1 MQRASFRDMNCS
13 IAQCLEVIGEWW
25 TILILRDVFFGV
37 TRFDE
42 LQGRLGISRNILNDR
57 LNRLVD
63 EGVVEKVLYQ
73 PHPPRYDYRLTK
85 KGRAL
90 WPVLTTM
97 RQWGDEWAVGEDG
110 PPVELLHT
118 TCGRHTTAV
127 LHCADCG
134 ERLVGRELRLRPGPG
149 AGDHSVLPDELTR
162 P

>member
-25 TILILRDVFFGV
+25 TILILRDLFFGV

-42 LQGRLGISRNILNDR
+42 LQARLGISRNILADR
-57 LNRLVD
+57 LQRLVAED
-63 EGVVEKVLYQ
+63 VVAKVAYQ
-73 PHPPRYDYRLTK
+73 DHPPRFDYQLTK

-97 RQWGDEWAVGEDG
+97 RQWGDEWAVGEAG
-110 PPVELLHT
+110 PPVELEHT
-118 TCGRHTTAV
+118 TCGHRTTAV
-127 LHCADCG
+127 LHCAQCG

-149 AGDHSVLPDELTR
+149 AGEDPVLPASLTR
-162 P
+162 T